1 MLRGAGFEICS
12 VSCWQSFPT
21 NLIQNT
27 TQIMEDF
34 NEITH
39 LKTLLFLQP
48 NNVLYD

>member
-27 TQIMEDF
+27 TQIMQWGWSD
-34 NEITH
+34 TY
-39 LKTLLFLQP
+39 LLGTEAHY
-48 NNVLYD
+48 NVSHR